1 MMNLAAVSFGIQA
14 EKAKLIDP
22 IFAIDVPR
30 DVKGKFVHR
39 GGGGTMLIAQIHHHM
54 NPGG

>member
-1 MMNLAAVSFGIQA
+1 MNLPAVSFGIQA

-22 IFAIDVPR
+22 IFAIDVQR
-30 DVKGKFVHR
+30 DVKGIFVHR
-39 GGGGTMLIAQIHHHM
+39 GGGGTMLIAQIHHHL